1 MTVVKSPYNF
11 VPAPVEDQVFK
22 PDWANQVS
30 HDIPFEDGE
39 SGEIEIEITAE
50 TPIFIRNGYK
60 KPNENEKPTEKF
72 SHFVDGNGQK
82 QYFIPATSIK
92 GMVRNVMEI
101 MSFSRLAPVILGDTI
116 FGLRD
121 DFNVQGSSYKS
132 DIKDVQSGW
141 LIKEDG
147 KWRIYK
153 TPSDRVT
160 LESICKYF
168 GIKDSKEFKELSA
181 TEKYK
186 RIKFKSFEEPL
197 GISKGHFIPKTGQFY
212 NLDSNGDFESYPVIY
227 GPFTTK
233 KYEYLFH
240 DFEEN
245 EKPIELE
252 SQSLI
257 TKILDIEK
265 NNNESL
271 WHFFLKEQKLN
282 RVPVFFKS
290 SNNKVT
296 HFGFS
301 KLYRLN
307 NGSYLK
313 ELSPVSTYN
322 LDEGIDLAQTIFG
335 HVGDE
340 SLKGRV
346 YFSHALAEGNPE
358 EDGVKKEILGSPKA
372 SYYPFYLKQ
381 DGKKFN
387 TYQSKTSELRGFK
400 KYHSQNLQSPTKYT
414 QDQLD
419 SDSMVSFNPLKSET
433 KFKLNIR
440 YHNLRKV
447 EIGALLSALTYHGN
461 HSELR
466 HNLGLAKSFGY
477 GRVKFELKL
486 DSEKLKGY
494 LRVFE
499 ELMNSHT
506 QKFGQKWVE
515 TEQMKDLG
523 AMAKVATEN
532 NKLSYPKL
540 EIEKRNPRNNRIEKV
555 NEFNEIKKALEF
567 LKNPSHYNSYSFK
580 SLTS

>member
-22 PDWANQVS
+22 PYWANQVS

-39 SGEIEIEITAE
+39 SGEIEMEITAE
-50 TPIFIRNGYK
+50 TPVFIRNGYK
-60 KPNENEKPTEKF
+60 KPNENEKPTEEF

-101 MSFSRLAPVILGDTI
+101 MSFSRMSPIVLGNTI

-121 DFNVQGSSYKS
+121 MNNMEYSKTEIRGNA
-132 DIKDVQSGW
+132 SGW
-141 LIKEDG
+141 LIFENE
-147 KWRIYK
+147 KWVIKPCGSDKLSIKSIK
-153 TPSDRVT
+153 TFFSSK
-160 LESICKYF
+160 LKW
-168 GIKDSKEFKELSA
+168 SKEYDFNDMSAKEKYILCGINDFKEIYQIEYSHDVNDRNGKVLYSI
-181 TEKYK
+181 YD
-186 RIKFKSFEEPL
+186 I
-197 GISKGHFIPKTGQFY
+197 
-212 NLDSNGDFESYPVIY
+212 DSNGEDDGYLVMFGGI
-227 GPFTTK
+227 GNK
-233 KYEYLFH
+233 KYEYI
-240 DFEEN
+240 FEGPESRS
-245 EKPIELE
+245 IELTDQNLISKMNNYE
-252 SQSLI
+252 SGNP
-257 TKILDIEK
+257 D
-265 NNNESL
+265 SL
-271 WHFFLKEQKLN
+271 WTY
-282 RVPVFFKS
+282 FFKDLGRKKIPIFYKQDPRTK
-290 SNNKVT
+290 KVI

-322 LDEGIDLAQTIFG
+322 LDEGIDLAETIFG

-433 KFKLNIR
+433 KFKLKIR

-447 EIGALLSALTYHGN
+447 EIGALLSAFTYHGN

-515 TEQMKDLG
+515 TTQIKDLG
-523 AMAKVATEN
+523 SLAKVASGN
-532 NKLSYPKL
+532 NKLNYPKL
-540 EIEKRNPRNNRIEKV
+540 EVKKGNEKV
-555 NEFNEIKKALEF
+555 NEFNEIKKMLDF
-567 LKNPSHYNSYSFK
+567 LKNPSTYNSYQIK
-580 SLTS
+580 SLL